1 MTGVH
6 RSELTPVAFLQRT
19 AYVHPA
25 RVAVAHEDGRRITYG
40 ELEERCHRLANALR
54 ARGLQHGDRVAV
66 LSPNAPAILEAH
78 YAVPLAGGV
87 LVAINTRLAPAE
99 IEPHP
104 APLGRAHAARR
115 PRARAARRAARP
127 ERASRSCASTTAA
140 RPTTP
145 TSS

>member
-6 RSELTPVAFLQRT
+6 RSELTPVAFLQRA
-19 AYVHPA
+19 AYLHPE

-54 ARGLQHGDRVAV
+54 ARGLRHGERVAV

-87 LVAINTRLAPAE
+87 LVAINTRLAT
-99 IEPHP
+99 
-104 APLGRAHAARR
+104 GRDRR
-115 PRARAARRAARP
+115 SSCATPARACCSSTTRSRRSS
-127 ERASRSCASTTAA
+127 SRST
-140 RPTTP
+140 
-145 TSS
+145 